1 MENSSFHSQL
11 LSVMD
16 VVARAAVAEINRRVD
31 DSCAVLRLEV
41 SQSRRDIEL
50 LRRKCEG
57 MEAEL
62 RRTRIRAR
70 RRVFYPPA
78 ADRFSPLV
86 RVDLTKETQT
96 AAWERQME
104 AEVQTQPKQCADV
117 ELGSEAEHILIKV
130 ECAEEEMWKNH
141 SEDKIK
147 SEAEQPQCL
156 EASQPAETDHFVESH
171 NSAENSADP
180 GSLMSPTGGYNTFRD
195 QQLNLNQSEAE
206 LLVKPE
212 REEELNENAG
222 NAGNFATGEGN
233 GELWTSDQWTDAAGP
248 STLYAG
254 QQFPSV
260 FPSQSGLHLEDMESQ
275 IQLEKSHSV
284 VESAARGKRGARTF
298 GFKRPL
304 QHEGNNTS
312 SQFNTMDHSLISQ
325 QSQHPYRHSL
335 PHTGHQRVDMTS
347 QIQASTSSYGQGRT
361 SLVLTR
367 RIRKPWRPVVK
378 EKKFSCTFC
387 AKSFHKCCQLK
398 EHLRSHTGERP
409 FSCELCG
416 RSFAKQCNLIRH
428 AVVHSGERPHEC
440 SVCGKCFT
448 QRSTLKSHQKTAH

>member
-1 MENSSFHSQL
+1 MESSSFHNQL

-16 VVARAAVAEINRRVD
+16 VVAKAAVAEINRRVD

-96 AAWERQME
+96 AAWDRQTE
-104 AEVQTQPKQCADV
+104 AETQTQPKQCA
-117 ELGSEAEHILIKV
+117 EIEPGSEAEHILIKV

-147 SEAEQPQCL
+147 SEAEQPQCF
-156 EASQPAETDHFVESH
+156 EVSQPAETDRFAESR
-171 NSAENSADP
+171 NYAENSADP
-180 GSLMSPTGGYNTFRD
+180 GSLMSPTVGYNTFRD

-206 LLVKPE
+206 LGLVKHE
-212 REEELNENAG
+212 REEELNENA
-222 NAGNFATGEGN
+222 ASLDAEGNFVTDEGN

-248 STLYAG
+248 STLYTG

-260 FPSQSGLHLEDMESQ
+260 FPPQSGLHLEDMESQ
-275 IQLEKSHSV
+275 IQFEKSHTV
-284 VESAARGKRGARTF
+284 VESGARGKRGIRTF
-298 GFKRPL
+298 GK
-304 QHEGNNTS
+304 GNNTS

-325 QSQHPYRHSL
+325 QSHHPYRDAL

-361 SLVLTR
+361 SLVLNR
-367 RIRKPWRPVVK
+367 RIRKPWRPAIK
-378 EKKFSCTFC
+378 EKKFGCTFC

-428 AVVHSGERPHEC
+428 AVVHSGERPHAC
-440 SVCGKCFT
+440 SVCGKSFT